1 MPRVIPPTV
10 EPDDEYFWAG
20 VQRHELLVQRC
31 ARCRTLR
38 HPPVPMCGRCHS
50 LEWDT
55 QAAAGRGTVHSWIV
69 SHHPTEPD
77 AEPRVV
83 VLVDLEE
90 GVRFVANLLDTD
102 PAEVRNDVAVELC
115 FAEIDGVLL
124 PQFRPRSRPAT
135 GGEAS

>member
-1 MPRVIPPTV
+1 MPKVIPPTV
-10 EPDDEYFWAG
+10 EHDDRYFWDG
-20 VQRHELLVQRC
+20 VQRHELLLQRC
-31 ARCRTLR
+31 AECHTLR

-55 QAAAGRGTVHSWIV
+55 QPARGRGAVHSWIL

-77 AEPRVV
+77 AEPRIV

-90 GVRFVANLLDTD
+90 GVRFVSNLLDVD
-102 PAEVRNDVAVELC
+102 AADVRNEMPVELC

-124 PQFRPRSRPAT
+124 PQFRPAGSTTADGR
-135 GGEAS
+135 

>member
-1 MPRVIPPTV
+1 MPKVIPPTV
-10 EPDDEYFWAG
+10 EADDEYFWAG
-20 VQRHELLVQRC
+20 VQRHELLLQRC
-31 ARCRTLR
+31 ARCHTLR

-55 QAAAGRGTVHSWIV
+55 QAAVGRATVHSWIV

-90 GVRFVANLLDTD
+90 GVRFVANLIDADLG
-102 PAEVRNDVAVELC
+102 EVRNEMPVELC

-124 PQFRPRSRPAT
+124 PQFRPASEAF
-135 GGEAS
+135 GEGAP